1 MYIVKEDSKFKFWT
15 LLERTESSVLGRQLT
30 VDGPNQ
36 MVKVTWQSKGDTGQ
50 QLQFLRY
57 FFHQSRLKL
66 KPIKIFTIWF
76 SIVRSS
82 DVVVVGSMKCLFN
95 MKGGIHTIKS
105 LWRWILWKTSNRVKI
120 QIWWDSAQVQP
131 LSECLAYDDF
141 GNPVHRKGQQV
152 EPQRLIYIE
161 MVSREIV

>member
-1 MYIVKEDSKFKFWT
+1 MLSYICIRIKQSDNFNQNQVGKLRKIGFESNDESDMTVKGRH
-15 LLERTESSVLGRQLT
+15 RTTIAILA
-30 VDGPNQ
+30 
-36 MVKVTWQSKGDTGQ
+36 M
-50 QLQFLRY
+50 

-66 KPIKIFTIWF
+66 KPFKIFTNWF

-131 LSECLAYDDF
+131 LCFVRMF
-141 GNPVHRKGQQV
+141 GLWWFW
-152 EPQRLIYIE
+152 EFCSSQRPAGGATKVNIYWNG
-161 MVSREIV
+161 

>member
-131 LSECLAYDDF
+131 LCFVRMF
-141 GNPVHRKGQQV
+141 GLWWFW
-152 EPQRLIYIE
+152 ESCSSQRPAGGATKVNIYWNG
-161 MVSREIV
+161 

>member
-1 MYIVKEDSKFKFWT
+1 M
-15 LLERTESSVLGRQLT
+15 
-30 VDGPNQ
+30 
-36 MVKVTWQSKGDTGQ
+36 
-50 QLQFLRY
+50 LRY
-57 FFHQSRLKL
+57 ICIRIKQSDNFNRDQVGKLRKIRSESNDEGDMTVKGRHRTAIAILAMFFHQSRLKL
-66 KPIKIFTIWF
+66 KTIKIFTIWF

-131 LSECLAYDDF
+131 LCFVRMF
-141 GNPVHRKGQQV
+141 GLRWFW
-152 EPQRLIYIE
+152 ESCSSQRPAGGATKVNIYWNG
-161 MVSREIV
+161 

>member
-1 MYIVKEDSKFKFWT
+1 MLSYICIRIKQSDNFNQNQVGKLRKIGFESNDESDMTVKGRH
-15 LLERTESSVLGRQLT
+15 RTTIAILA
-30 VDGPNQ
+30 
-36 MVKVTWQSKGDTGQ
+36 M
-50 QLQFLRY
+50 

-66 KPIKIFTIWF
+66 NPIKIFTIWF

-131 LSECLAYDDF
+131 LCFVRMF
-141 GNPVHRKGQQV
+141 GLWWFWKSCSS
-152 EPQRLIYIE
+152 QRPAGGATKFNIYWNG
-161 MVSREIV
+161 